1 MNLRTI
7 ILSITLTLFAGSALA
22 QGQHNPRLSPIYKG
36 LFGGALITDPP
47 TEIEVVNIV
56 EMGIAWDL
64 NAECGKFDPQV
75 TISNQLNGLTE
86 GFNKMMDNII
96 SAARGAVA
104 SLPALAIQRAYPGL
118 YDLLMQGI
126 LQGKIDFEYAKLSCE
141 DMANVMMGN
150 QAFPFEN
157 YKLAI
162 KTTHWSDEIA
172 ASDGDAVRAK
182 SEMDD
187 RDHGDEGIE
196 WACGE
201 YRGGAGQEPI
211 YALSDVVRVGWN
223 VLHDM
228 GDNCADAE
236 IADDASQIAK
246 YWTGPTKAV
255 EWIKDVAGETEI
267 RTCDGCKK
275 QRSQP
280 GKGLAYLFSDE
291 TEWLYI
297 RIGKLVDGTE
307 ALSWQNLNR
316 VSAPPSV
323 ELDQAVI
330 KMIRKRPPEM
340 QVQLVRKLA
349 SEIAQAKMYE
359 QVRFMIQILR
369 TGVKEP
375 NISGDE
381 ETRKVVRNTIA
392 DLQSDLE
399 TLKREVDMKIDSANR
414 TVYYLLGRE
423 EKDAQDAEGTRSRRP
438 MSIDALGAPQ

>member
-7 ILSITLTLFAGSALA
+7 LVTTTLTVFAGSAVA
-22 QGQHNPRLSPIYKG
+22 QGQHNPRLSPVYNG
-36 LFGGALITDPP
+36 LFGGALVTDPP
-47 TEIEVVNIV
+47 TEIETVTVV
-56 EMGIAWDL
+56 EMGVAWDL

-75 TISNQLNGLTE
+75 TISNQLNGITE
-86 GFNKMMDNII
+86 GFNNMMDNII
-96 SAARGAVA
+96 SAASGAVA

-182 SEMDD
+182 KEMDD
-187 RDHGDEGIE
+187 RDHGDEGMP
-196 WACGE
+196 WACGQQ
-201 YRGGAGQEPI
+201 RGGAGQEPI
-211 YALSDVVRVGWN
+211 YALSDVVRIGWN

-228 GDNCADAE
+228 GDNCADTPV
-236 IADDASQIAK
+236 ADDASQIAK
-246 YWTGPTKAV
+246 YWTGPTAAV
-255 EWIKDVAGETEI
+255 EWIKNVAGETEI
-267 RTCDGCKK
+267 RTCDGCTK

-291 TEWLYI
+291 TEWLQAQ
-297 RIGKLVDGTE
+297 IGKLVDGTD

-340 QVQLVRKLA
+340 QVKLVQKLA

-359 QVRFMIQILR
+359 QTRYMIQILR

-381 ETRKVVRNTIA
+381 ETRKVVRNTVS
-392 DLQSDLE
+392 DLQSDLA

-423 EKDAQDAEGTRSRRP
+423 EKDAQDAEGTRNRRP
-438 MSIDALGAPQ
+438 MTIDALGSPQ